1 MKKETIL
8 YSIIGALL
16 GFIVG
21 FAFANIIN
29 QRGFTAQATQ
39 AGVQL
44 QQQGLP
50 PDHPPI
56 DGAAATGENSAQAEA
71 AAKLAKE
78 QPGNFEAQA
87 AAAELSYAARHY
99 AEAINFY
106 TRANGLRPDAFE
118 VLVGLGNANFDAE
131 KFDEAGK
138 WYGVAL
144 KQQPRNVNVR
154 TDLGL
159 TFYFREPRDVE
170 RAVKEFRSSLELD
183 PNHVQTLQNLTVALT
198 TAGDAQGARATLSKL
213 ESLNP
218 QNVALPRLRADLEK
232 LGDNIKP
239 PAETSAAEDVGGK

>member
-1 MKKETIL
+1 MKKENVL

-21 FAFANIIN
+21 FAFANTTN

-39 AGVQL
+39 VAQQ

-56 DGAAATGENSAQAEA
+56 DGAAATQVNTAQAEA
-71 AAKLAKE
+71 AAKLAGE
-78 QPGNFEAQA
+78 QPGNFKAQV
-87 AAAELSYAARHY
+87 AAAELSYAAHRY
-99 AEAINFY
+99 TEAINFY
-106 TRANGLRPDAFE
+106 TRANQLRPGSFD

-131 KFDEAGK
+131 KFLEAEK
-138 WYGVAL
+138 WYSTAL

-159 TFYFREPRDVE
+159 TFFFREPRDLE
-170 RAVKEFRSSLELD
+170 RAIKEFRASLELD

-198 TAGDAQGARATLSKL
+198 TKGDGEGARETLSKL
-213 ESLNP
+213 ESINP
-218 QNVALPRLRADLEK
+218 QNVALPRLRADLEN
-232 LGDNIKP
+232 LNGST
-239 PAETSAAEDVGGK
+239 PAETSAAGAGGK